1 LRHRVV
7 RANTQPARTKNDAS
21 AIKNIVT
28 VSLPQPP
35 IQKYLTFLDQALAS
49 QTLVVSASKKKNV
62 GRS

>member
-1 LRHRVV
+1 
-7 RANTQPARTKNDAS
+7 QPARTKNDAS